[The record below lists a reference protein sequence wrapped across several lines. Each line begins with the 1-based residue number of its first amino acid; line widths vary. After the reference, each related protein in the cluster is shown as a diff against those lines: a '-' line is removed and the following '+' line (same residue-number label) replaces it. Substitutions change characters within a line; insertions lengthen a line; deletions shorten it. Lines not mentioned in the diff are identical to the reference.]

1 MQSVSTSILNVLHS
15 HLRDQRLRQLMC
27 QRETTN
33 RCRLRW
39 ESGNTQ
45 MPLTSWWHDNFS
57 HFGRWASIHRT
68 PQFSSIRPRMPLE
81 CHKHQAVV
89 GSRHHHYH
97 RERHPVGRRSTGRG
111 IILMLLST
119 TSAIVKVWRIYL
131 VAQSA
136 PKAILP
142 SMFPTN
148 SSAPTGPRA
157 LAHFYQRAGGVPL
170 PPASLPPFT
179 IITIKWTNKL
189 LCRSC
194 PGLVTKAKAELKAPL
209 TPRAPPFYSQPPTRA
224 ASHPKD

>member
-142 SMFPTN
+142 SMFSP
-148 SSAPTGPRA
+148 
-157 LAHFYQRAGGVPL
+157 
-170 PPASLPPFT
+170 
-179 IITIKWTNKL
+179 
-189 LCRSC
+189 
-194 PGLVTKAKAELKAPL
+194 
-209 TPRAPPFYSQPPTRA
+209 
-224 ASHPKD
+224 

>member
-27 QRETTN
+27 QRGTTN

-39 ESGNTQ
+39 ESSNTQ
-45 MPLTSWWHDNFS
+45 MPWTSWWHDNFS

-142 SMFPTN
+142 SMFSPWY
-148 SSAPTGPRA
+148 P
-157 LAHFYQRAGGVPL
+157 HH
-170 PPASLPPFT
+170 
-179 IITIKWTNKL
+179 
-189 LCRSC
+189 
-194 PGLVTKAKAELKAPL
+194 
-209 TPRAPPFYSQPPTRA
+209 APPIPVPPLGHELWLIFIKEPA
-224 ASHPKD
+224 ESHFHLRRCRHLQ